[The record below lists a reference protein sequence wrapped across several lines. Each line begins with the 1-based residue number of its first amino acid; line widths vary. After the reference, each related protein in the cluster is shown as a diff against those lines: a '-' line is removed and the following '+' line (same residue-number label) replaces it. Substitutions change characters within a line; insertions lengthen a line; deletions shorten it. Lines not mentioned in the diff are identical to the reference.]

1 MKKLSLVCLAL
12 MGLGFSTVGMA
23 NETTAPASTA
33 VLKYSNNKEYV
44 TLDSAV
50 AKAPEVV
57 EFFSFYCPHCFDYET
72 KYGIPKKIQE
82 NLPENIKMTKYH
94 VDFMGGMSPQLSEA
108 WAVAVVLGVDDKV
121 GPAIFNAIHESR
133 SLKSPSDIVEIFEKA
148 GITEAA
154 FNEAKNSVSVGIFQK
169 KQQNA
174 VTDFQVQSVPTF
186 YVDGKYMVN
195 TGGLSRTKPF
205 DEQFSDVINFLLS
218 LDGK

>member
-1 MKKLSLVCLAL
+1 MKKISLICIAL
-12 MGLGFSTVGMA
+12 IGLGFSSVSIA
-23 NETTAPASTA
+23 NESSNQADIS
-33 VLKYSNNKEYV
+33 VLKYSNNKEYI
-44 TLDSAV
+44 TLQTEVS
-50 AKAPEVV
+50 KAPEVV

-82 NLPENIKMTKYH
+82 NLPNDIKMTKYH

-121 GPAIFNAIHESR
+121 GPAIFDSIHTSR
-133 SLKSPSDIVEIFEKA
+133 NLKSPSDILEIFEKV
-148 GITEAA
+148 GISEAA

-169 KQQNA
+169 KQENA
-174 VTDFQVQSVPTF
+174 IKDFQVQSVPTF

-195 TGGLSRTKPF
+195 TGGLSRSKPF